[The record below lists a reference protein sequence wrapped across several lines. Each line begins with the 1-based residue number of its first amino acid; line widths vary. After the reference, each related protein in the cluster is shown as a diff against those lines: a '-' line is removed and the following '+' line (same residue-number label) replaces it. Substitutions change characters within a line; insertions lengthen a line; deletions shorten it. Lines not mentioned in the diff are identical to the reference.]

1 MKSALSINLV
11 LLFIALVWGFGF
23 VPQRLGMDYMGPN
36 AFNALRFAI
45 GAITL
50 IPIFWCLRSIAW
62 ANFKFDATLRL
73 GLLLGIILFGG
84 AALQQISIQY
94 TKLAN
99 VAFITGLYVIIVPL
113 IGYFL
118 GHRYKLIVW
127 IGGFLAILGMYLMN
141 DPSDQVSL
149 WGDFLALLGAVFWAI
164 HLLVLSEKSGQHNQL
179 VLAFY
184 QFAFCA
190 LLSLAAALAFE
201 PQGIP
206 IDQQS
211 LLWPMVNG
219 VLVVGVAYTLQVW
232 VMEHAEPFLASLIL
246 ALEAVF
252 GAWFG
257 YVFFDESLLMAG
269 LFGAGLMLLGCLL
282 AQLPNTQRK

>member
-1 MKSALSINLV
+1 MVAH
-11 LLFIALVWGFGF
+11 FI
-23 VPQRLGMDYMGPN
+23 
-36 AFNALRFAI
+36 I
-45 GAITL
+45 HT
-50 IPIFWCLRSIAW
+50 
-62 ANFKFDATLRL
+62 
-73 GLLLGIILFGG
+73 
-84 AALQQISIQY
+84 
-94 TKLAN
+94 
-99 VAFITGLYVIIVPL
+99 FITGLYVIIVPL

-269 LFGAGLMLLGCLL
+269 LLGAGLMLLGCLL